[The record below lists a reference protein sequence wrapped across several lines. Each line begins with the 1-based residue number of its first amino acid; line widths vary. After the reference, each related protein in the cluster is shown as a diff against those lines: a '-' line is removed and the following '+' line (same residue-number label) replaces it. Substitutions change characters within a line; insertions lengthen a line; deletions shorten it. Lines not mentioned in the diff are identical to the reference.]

1 MYGRLGLMTPNSEG
15 ETQGEGWL
23 IRGGGRY
30 LRLGGHWWWC
40 VHMLRGSGDMLHQK
54 KIGALRSLL
63 RPYSY
68 SNLYLDLML
77 LEFRPR
83 VFFEVPLAMLHDS
96 WSQVVPDSLKVG
108 ALKGKSL
115 PRGGEGHVPLVPPV
129 SLPMLAASSLN
140 INLSTNMAS
149 EAISEHLYIFFWWS
163 MPPDPCSV
171 WTHHHRCPSPPPISN
186 TFRHLWL
193 TTLHWLHP
201 LSQEV
206 TDQESRLVYHALSI
220 PSESGGYWPRVPASL
235 PCIVYT
241 LWVRRLLTKSPG

>member
-1 MYGRLGLMTPNSEG
+1 MMVCAHATGVWGHAPPEKNRCSEIASEAIFVLKFIFRLDAARIPAPSVFWSATCHVTRQLVTGSSRQFE
-15 ETQGEGWL
+15 
-23 IRGGGRY
+23 GGGTEGQI
-30 LRLGGHWWWC
+30 LT
-40 VHMLRGSGDMLHQK
+40 K
-54 KIGALRSLL
+54 
-63 RPYSY
+63 
-68 SNLYLDLML
+68 
-77 LEFRPR
+77 
-83 VFFEVPLAMLHDS
+83 
-96 WSQVVPDSLKVG
+96 
-108 ALKGKSL
+108 
-115 PRGGEGHVPLVPPV
+115 GGEGHVPLVPPV

-171 WTHHHRCPSPPPISN
+171 WTHHHRCPSPPPISS